1 MTLPTHFML
10 GMIIG
15 KITGNYPAALASSVL
30 IDLDHLQSYIT
41 HGVILKPK
49 KLWYALTDQVDQ
61 WGDQRG
67 IFHNVIFFG
76 IVAIFLCILGGAVGK
91 VVTIGYLGHLLLD
104 ALDNSDYWPL
114 YPNKK
119 INLRGPIKYG
129 SIQELVFFI
138 VLLIIFIVI

>member
-1 MTLPTHFML
+1 MTLPTHFLL

-15 KITGNYPAALASSVL
+15 KFTGNYPVAIASSVL
-30 IDLDHLQSYIT
+30 VDLDHVQSYIS
-41 HGVILKPK
+41 HGLILKPK
-49 KLWYALTDQVDQ
+49 KLWNALTDQKDP

-67 IFHNVIFFG
+67 IFHNILFFG
-76 IVAIFLCILGGAVGK
+76 VIAILLIILTGKIGIIIILGYV
-91 VVTIGYLGHLLLD
+91 GHLLLD

-129 SIQELVFFI
+129 TWQELLFFI
-138 VLLIIFIVI
+138 VLLVVFFMI

>member
-15 KITGNYPAALASSVL
+15 KVTGNYPVAIASSVL

-49 KLWYALTDQVDQ
+49 KLWHALTDQVDQ

-67 IFHNVIFFG
+67 IFHNIIFFG
-76 IVAIFLCILGGAVGK
+76 VVAIPLVFLGGVVGKIVALG
-91 VVTIGYLGHLLLD
+91 YFGHLLLD

-114 YPNKK
+114 YPNKS
-119 INLRGPIKYG
+119 IDLRGPIKYG
-129 SIQELVFFI
+129 SLQEVGFFV
-138 VLLIIFIVI
+138 VLFVIFIVI